1 MRWAFQARTAVRSGV
16 AYADAKGTP
25 TIFFGDARANVYA
38 VNGETGRL
46 IWIVR
51 PQEPREALA
60 TAAPRYYKGAVYQP
74 FSSYEELLAAG
85 PNYHCCTFRGNV
97 VALDAGTGKTIWQT
111 FTIPETAKSNANL
124 DPRSLGSCCV
134 VESDNR

>member
-97 VALDAGTGKTIWQT
+97 VALDAGHWQDDLADVHDSRNGEVQRK
-111 FTIPETAKSNANL
+111 PGPPV
-124 DPRSLGSCCV
+124 PRELLCG
-134 VESDNR
+134 